1 LRWWQNLATMFLRPH
16 QRSKD
21 GKDHTYWSLVETVR
35 RPSGPRQRTLCYLG
49 ELNSSAQARW
59 LKTVEV
65 FNEQGE
71 TEQLKLFPSHIEP
84 PANDPQVVRVLVNRV
99 RLERT
104 RQFGTCF
111 LGWELWKRLE
121 LDDFFQ
127 QAMDDDPAEVPWSR
141 VAAVLAINRLCAPG
155 SELAIEERWYPSTAL
170 EDLLDLDEDKIN
182 DTRLYRCLD
191 RMLPHKTKLE
201 QHLKQRYGELFGAE
215 FDVLLYDLTST
226 YVEGA
231 AEKNPMMRRGYSR
244 DHRPDCEQMV
254 IALIVNREGFPFSYE
269 TFDGNR
275 ADVSTMET
283 ILRMVER
290 KYGKARRIWV
300 MDRGLV
306 SEENLEAI
314 RRRGGQ
320 YLVGTPRSQMKR
332 FEAELLQDDW
342 RQVRPGVEVKQV
354 AIRQREETYILCRTA
369 GRQEKEKAIRKRV
382 STRMEEALQRLQKT
396 IATGRLKDRHKMER
410 RLGKIQARHSQV
422 NDLFEVTLRDTPEG
436 VRLLWE
442 MKKERKAWR
451 ELREGAYMLRTN
463 LQADSAEQLWSKYMQ
478 LTEAEASFRA
488 LKSEL
493 SIRPLFHQ
501 KEPRVKAHVMVAFLG
516 YALWVTLKHLLKR
529 WPTII
534 PQASASGME
543 SAQPLAPTKALALL
557 STLQS
562 ADIVLPTTDGREL
575 RLRRIT
581 EPTTEQN
588 YLLHQLGISL
598 PERLNLHAK
607 CSADSAIA

>member
-1 LRWWQNLATMFLRPH
+1 MFLRPN
-16 QRSKD
+16 RRTKD

-35 RPSGPRQRTLCYLG
+35 TPDGPRQRPLCYLG

-59 LKTVEV
+59 LKTIEV
-65 FNEQGE
+65 LNEQGE
-71 TEQLKLFPSHIEP
+71 TQQLKLFPSQIAGP
-84 PANDPQVVRVLVNRV
+84 PDDPQVVHVLLNKV

-104 RQFGTCF
+104 RQFGSCW
-111 LGWELWKRLE
+111 LGLQLWKRLE
-121 LDDFFQ
+121 LDRFFEE
-127 QAMDDDPAEVPWSR
+127 AEDDHVADVPWSR

-170 EDLLDLDEDKIN
+170 EDLLGIEEGKIN

-191 RMLPHKTKLE
+191 RILPHKTKLE
-201 QHLKQRYGELFGAE
+201 QHLKQRYGDLFGAE

-231 AEKNPMMRRGYSR
+231 AEKNPMMHRGYSR

-254 IALIVNREGFPFSYE
+254 IALIVNSEGFPFSYE

-300 MDRGLV
+300 FDRGIV
-306 SEENLEAI
+306 SEENLAAI
-314 RRRGGQ
+314 RKRGGQ
-320 YLVGTPRSQMKR
+320 YLVGTPRSQMKQ
-332 FEAELLQDDW
+332 FEQELLKDDW
-342 RQVRPGVEVKQV
+342 TLVRPDVEVKKVPIPQG
-354 AIRQREETYILCRTA
+354 EETYILCRTA
-369 GRQEKEKAIRKRV
+369 GRKEKEKAIRNRF
-382 STRMEEALQRLQKT
+382 SSRMEDALKRLTKT
-396 IATGRLKDRHKMER
+396 IETGRLKDRNKMER
-410 RLGKIQARHSQV
+410 RLGRIQARHPQV
-422 NDLFEVTLRDTPEG
+422 NDLYEVAVRDTREG
-436 VRLLWE
+436 LRLQWSI
-442 MKKERKAWR
+442 KEDRKVWHG
-451 ELREGAYMLRTN
+451 LREGAYMLRTN
-463 LQADSAEQLWSKYMQ
+463 LQAGSAEELWSRYMQ

-501 KEPRVKAHVMVAFLG
+501 LEPRVKAHVLVAFLG

-529 WPTII
+529 RAPIVPRPSLSGVTNVQ
-534 PQASASGME
+534 PLSAS
-543 SAQPLAPTKALALL
+543 KALSLL

-562 ADIVLPTTDGREL
+562 ADIILPTTDGREI

-581 EPTTEQN
+581 EPSAEQKA
-588 YLLHQLGISL
+588 LLRQLGLTL
-598 PERLNLHAK
+598 PERFELNRK
-607 CSADSAIA
+607 CSVDSATA